1 MKKELTGQEEKN
13 DVYITKE
20 EFYNINKNTEKKLNE
35 TDRKIEKI
43 IHDIYKVNE
52 DLSYISGDI
61 KYYEELLQ
69 KQRKLLME
77 QKDSRK
83 HESIFFFKKLSQI
96 KKALFIS
103 LTVLLLMFIE
113 YLLI

>member
-1 MKKELTGQEEKN
+1 MKKQLNGQEEKN
-13 DVYITKE
+13 DTYITRE

-35 TDRKIEKI
+35 TDLKIEKV

-61 KYYEELLQ
+61 KHYEELLQ

-77 QKDSRK
+77 QADSRK

-96 KKALFIS
+96 KKVLFIS

>member
-1 MKKELTGQEEKN
+1 MKKELNRQEEN
-13 DVYITKE
+13 DTYITRE

-35 TDRKIEKI
+35 TDLKIEKI
-43 IHDIYKVNE
+43 IHDIYKVNN
-52 DLSYISGDI
+52 DLSYISSDI
-61 KYYEELLQ
+61 KHYEELLQ

-77 QKDSRK
+77 QTDSWK

-96 KKALFIS
+96 KKVLFIS
-103 LTVLLLMFIE
+103 LTVLLLMLIE